1 MSADDDAEQAVA
13 KQPQQQPHHEPIPLA
28 SGSAILNTEDYES
41 IPEDE
46 WIASDM
52 TMYDSPLAELER
64 QHCYMGDNPNILFPS
79 VSVSSSDE
87 HESAKPEENTSLS
100 SDDSSP

>member
-1 MSADDDAEQAVA
+1 LSGDDGGV
-13 KQPQQQPHHEPIPLA
+13 LS
-28 SGSAILNTEDYES
+28 SGSTILAGAEDYEA

-64 QHCYMGDNPNILFPS
+64 QHCYSADASTLFPLHPS
-79 VSVSSSDE
+79 STPSTSANPEKSHASSS
-87 HESAKPEENTSLS
+87 SANS
-100 SDDSSP
+100 SA

>member
-1 MSADDDAEQAVA
+1 MTADDEEQSVV
-13 KQPQQQPHHEPIPLA
+13 KEQQQQPESSSLS
-28 SGSAILNTEDYES
+28 SGSVVLNTEDYES

-64 QHCYMGDNPNILFPS
+64 QHCYIAETVNPLIPVH
-79 VSVSSSDE
+79 VSPTVEPESTQSEEPTSSSPVNS
-87 HESAKPEENTSLS
+87 SA
-100 SDDSSP
+100 

>member
-1 MSADDDAEQAVA
+1 MPGNSAV
-13 KQPQQQPHHEPIPLA
+13 L
-28 SGSAILNTEDYES
+28 STEDYES

-64 QHCYMGDNPNILFPS
+64 QHCYSADVSGTPLIPATASTVESEPASAARPESSHAQPDNPT
-79 VSVSSSDE
+79 SSSGV
-87 HESAKPEENTSLS
+87 
-100 SDDSSP
+100 DSSGSGRDSVTGGGDRL

>member
-1 MSADDDAEQAVA
+1 MTADDAEQSVV
-13 KQPQQQPHHEPIPLA
+13 KQQQQQQPESSSLS
-28 SGSAILNTEDYES
+28 SGSVVLNTDDYES

-64 QHCYMGDNPNILFPS
+64 QHCYIAETINPLIPVHVTPTVEPPES
-79 VSVSSSDE
+79 TQSEEPTSSSPVNS
-87 HESAKPEENTSLS
+87 SA
-100 SDDSSP
+100 

>member
-1 MSADDDAEQAVA
+1 MSCVAQATTVDADQSVA
-13 KQPQQQPHHEPIPLA
+13 KQPEASALS
-28 SGSAILNTEDYES
+28 SGSAVLSSADYEA

-64 QHCYMGDNPNILFPS
+64 LQCHIGDVTFIPAVPASHAESETVPDAPEGTISTSSNADPS
-79 VSVSSSDE
+79 
-87 HESAKPEENTSLS
+87 A
-100 SDDSSP
+100 